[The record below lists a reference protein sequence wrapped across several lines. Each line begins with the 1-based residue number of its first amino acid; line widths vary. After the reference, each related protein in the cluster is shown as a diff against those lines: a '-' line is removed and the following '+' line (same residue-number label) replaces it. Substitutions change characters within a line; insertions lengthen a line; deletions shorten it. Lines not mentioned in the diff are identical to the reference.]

1 MRDILQFWNA
11 DTVKKEKNPDSPI
24 DTAKVEETQRHKTR
38 HVGASKPAFRER
50 LSSILTR
57 WHCQKGKPETWNET
71 CWSIKASI
79 SCEMSSK
86 FDTLTRSKRKVLHV
100 ALFIWIWQR
109 LNQKKSQKCPG
120 GDGGPHFGDP
130 NLTLGS
136 QTSTESGTYQTCS
149 HMFPLHYR
157 GTQPH
162 VSCCTFV
169 IIKPCSL
176 YKVENLSWAYMR
188 AEWVL
193 GINQGPRNTRGLL
206 WKNLGLSQKP

>member
-1 MRDILQFWNA
+1 MST
-11 DTVKKEKNPDSPI
+11 DTATISLLMISCGTSSNFETLTLLKRKSFADSPI

-109 LNQKKSQKCPG
+109 LNQKKSIPKMPWWG
-120 GDGGPHFGDP
+120 WGSPFWRSKSDFGVP
-130 NLTLGS
+130 NL
-136 QTSTESGTYQTCS
+136 
-149 HMFPLHYR
+149 YR
-157 GTQPH
+157 
-162 VSCCTFV
+162 
-169 IIKPCSL
+169 IR
-176 YKVENLSWAYMR
+176 NLPNM
-188 AEWVL
+188 
-193 GINQGPRNTRGLL
+193 
-206 WKNLGLSQKP
+206 